1 MANPTLAPKRLNATL
16 EELEPGW
23 AAPGGP
29 AGPAG
34 PGGPGGSGGA
44 GDPAGFGTAP
54 PAATGTKRMT
64 VGGTFAK
71 SFVLWAL
78 LVAAGAFG
86 WAQTETAA
94 TQNQIRLPGF
104 VFVAVLIALGLAM
117 LTIFRPKTAFVSA
130 PLYAIAEGVALGS
143 ISKVYDT
150 LWHGIV
156 LQAVLAT
163 VATFLACLLLYS
175 FDIVK
180 VTNKFRAVV
189 ITATFGIFIMYG
201 VTMLLSL
208 FGVDALFWAQPSTLG
223 IAVSV
228 GICIVAAL
236 NLFLDFDMIRRLS
249 VAGAPKPMEWYGAFG
264 LTVTLVWLY
273 LEVLRLLSYLRN

>member
-29 AGPAG
+29 AGP
-34 PGGPGGSGGA
+34 GGSGGP
-44 GDPAGFGTAP
+44 GGFGTAP
-54 PAATGTKRMT
+54 PEATSTRRMT

-71 SFVLWAL
+71 SFVLWVL
-78 LVAAGAFG
+78 LVAAGTFG
-86 WAQTETAA
+86 WSQTDTAA
-94 TQNQIRLPGF
+94 TQTQIRLPGF
-104 VFVAVLIALGLAM
+104 FFIAVLVAFGLAM
-117 LTIFRPKTAFVSA
+117 LTIFRPRSAFISA
-130 PLYAIAEGVALGS
+130 PLYAIAEGVALGA

-150 LWHGIV
+150 LWNGIV

-163 VATFLACLLLYS
+163 VATFLACLFLYS

-189 ITATFGIFIMYG
+189 ITATFGIFLMYG
-201 VTMLLSL
+201 VTFLLSL
-208 FGVDALFWAQPSTLG
+208 FGVDALFWAEPSTLG
-223 IAVSV
+223 IVISI
-228 GICIVAAL
+228 GICVVAAL

-273 LEVLRLLSYLRN
+273 LEILRLLSYLRN

>member
-1 MANPTLAPKRLNATL
+1 MANPALAPKRLNATL

-29 AGPAG
+29 AGP
-34 PGGPGGSGGA
+34 GGA
-44 GDPAGFGTAP
+44 PPAGSFGTAP
-54 PAATGTKRMT
+54 PESTGTTARMT
-64 VGGTFAK
+64 VGGTFLK
-71 SFVLWAL
+71 SFVLWVL
-78 LVAAGAFG
+78 LVAGGAFG
-86 WAQTETAA
+86 WAQTTTAS
-94 TQNQIRLPGF
+94 TQQQIRLPGF
-104 VFVAVLIALGLAM
+104 VFVAVLVALGLAM
-117 LTIFRPKTAFVSA
+117 ATIFRPKSAFVTA
-130 PLYAIAEGVALGS
+130 PLYAIAEGIALGA

-150 LWHGIV
+150 LWNGIV

-163 VATFLACLLLYS
+163 VATFLACLILYS
-175 FDIVK
+175 LDIVK
-180 VTNKFRAVV
+180 VTDKFRTVV

-208 FGVDALFWAQPSTLG
+208 FGVDALFWAHPSGLG

-273 LEVLRLLSYLRN
+273 LEILRLLSYLRN

>member
-1 MANPTLAPKRLNATL
+1 MANPALAPKRLNATL

-29 AGPAG
+29 AGP
-34 PGGPGGSGGA
+34 GGPA
-44 GDPAGFGTAP
+44 NPTGFGTAP
-54 PAATGTKRMT
+54 PEATATKRMT

-71 SFVLWAL
+71 SFVLWVL
-78 LVAAGAFG
+78 LVAAGTVG
-86 WAQTETAA
+86 WMQTNTAD
-94 TQNQIRLPGF
+94 TQGQIRLPGF
-104 VFVAVLIALGLAM
+104 VFVAMLVALGLAL
-117 LTIFRPKTAFVSA
+117 LTVFRPQSAFISA
-130 PLYAIAEGVALGS
+130 PLYAIAEGFALGA

-150 LWHGIV
+150 LWNGIV

-163 VATFLACLLLYS
+163 VATFLACLFLYS

-189 ITATFGIFIMYG
+189 ITATLGIFLMYG

-208 FGVDALFWAQPSTLG
+208 FGVDALFWAEPSTLG
-223 IAVSV
+223 IVISI

-249 VAGAPKPMEWYGAFG
+249 VAGAPKQMEWYGAFG